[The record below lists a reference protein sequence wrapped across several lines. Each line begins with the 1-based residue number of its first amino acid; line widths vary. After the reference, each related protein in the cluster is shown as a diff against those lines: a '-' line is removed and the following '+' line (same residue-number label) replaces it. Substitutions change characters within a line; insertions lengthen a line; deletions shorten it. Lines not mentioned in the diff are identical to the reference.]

1 MTVLLTGGTGYIG
14 SHTAVNLI
22 SGGHKLVIIDNLYNS
37 SADVIDRIEKISGV
51 RPLFYEADV
60 CCRKSLEKVFSENNI
75 DAVIHFAGYKA
86 VGESVEKPL
95 DYYEN
100 NILGT
105 VRVLKAMKA
114 HGCKRFIFSSSA
126 TVYGEN
132 CTPPYT
138 EDQKAGNC
146 ANPYGRTKFMIEQI
160 IRDEAAAD
168 PELSAVIL
176 RYFNPVGAHE
186 SGLLSEQPK
195 GVPNNL
201 LPYIVR
207 VAKGQYSH
215 LNLFGNDYPTPDGTC
230 IRDYIHVLDLASGH
244 SAALEYAASHKGCEI
259 INLGT
264 GRGVSVLEV
273 IDTYEKATGVRIPY
287 VIAPRRAGD
296 LPVTYGSPV
305 KADKIL
311 GWRAEYTL
319 EQACRDSHNAR

>member
-22 SGGHKLVIIDNLYNS
+22 NGGHKVVIMDNLYNS
-37 SADVIDRIEKISGV
+37 SADVVDRIEKISGV
-51 RPLFYEADV
+51 RPVFYEADV
-60 CCRKSLEKVFSENNI
+60 CCKQSLEKVFSENNI

-114 HGCKRFIFSSSA
+114 HDCKRFIFSSSA

-160 IRDEAAAD
+160 IQDEASAD
-168 PELSAVIL
+168 PKLSAVIL

-215 LNLFGNDYPTPDGTC
+215 LNLFGSDYPTPDGTC

-244 SAALEYAASHKGCEI
+244 IAALDYAAAHKGCEI

-264 GRGVSVLEV
+264 GKGSSVLEI
-273 IDTYEKATGVRIPY
+273 IDAYEKATGVRIPY
-287 VIAPRRAGD
+287 VLAPRRAGD
-296 LPVTYGSPV
+296 LPVAYGSPV
-305 KADKIL
+305 KAEKIL
-311 GWRAEYTL
+311 GWKAVHTI